1 MCERKRDRESKE
13 KERGR
18 AKRKRERK
26 VSTNEAKK
34 KKKKTSG
41 HKTRPRIH
49 THAFTIENKNNRAH
63 VVIVACPLEVAGG
76 KGNLIG
82 PGVGDEEKD
91 GAVGKLITAN
101 DGLCQAEGE
110 HNVLALVNH
119 LFRWCHNEP
128 CRRHRRCSPNQPISP
143 PPIQCTHTVVLFK
156 TEERMCEWV
165 NQTHKQTT
173 NKQ

>member
-1 MCERKRDRESKE
+1 MKRWREQRERECVREKKRQGEQREREREREKSVNKRGKKE
-13 KERGR
+13 KE
-18 AKRKRERK
+18 KDI
-26 VSTNEAKK
+26 
-34 KKKKTSG
+34 G

-143 PPIQCTHTVVLFK
+143 PQSNARTQWCCSRQKKECVSG
-156 TEERMCEWV
+156 
-165 NQTHKQTT
+165 
-173 NKQ
+173 